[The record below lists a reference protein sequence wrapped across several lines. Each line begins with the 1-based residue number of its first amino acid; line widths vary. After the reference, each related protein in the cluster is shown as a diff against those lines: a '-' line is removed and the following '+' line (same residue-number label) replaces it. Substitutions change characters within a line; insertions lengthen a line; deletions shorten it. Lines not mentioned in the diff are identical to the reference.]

1 MVDSNTR
8 IKYNNERLFTKG
20 FVMAISSVGVG
31 SGILTQ
37 DVLDQLRKADEAAQI
52 TPIDLSIANEK
63 DKKSSFD
70 VLDATMK
77 NLIDSIDE
85 IKNQAL
91 FDERKTTIMGTSVE
105 VTASANS
112 DLQDFTLNVT
122 QLATKQIEESGS
134 FAAKTDTIASASGSV
149 NLNIDGQDFTINY
162 DATTTLEDFKKS
174 INDVAGTKVDAT
186 IVQLSDGD
194 FRLFISSD
202 DTGTTQDITITDN
215 DGNLNDTKLTSDFTA
230 IQTGVDANFEFN
242 GQAITRTSNDISDL
256 ITGYDITLKE
266 LGSSSVKVEQNREN
280 IMDKIDSFV
289 SKYNAAVTELGKL
302 TKSSTDSDV
311 RGIFSSESTV
321 KGLKSTIDDLLSN
334 VGGGVGS
341 LIDYGFDIAKDG
353 QMSIDKDVLNQKLD
367 DSSSNV
373 EAFFSGGTYTDV
385 NGTVELTGA
394 FTEMSNI
401 VGGYTDY
408 NATLDQFKTSISDN
422 ITSLEERKTAATERL
437 DNRYDILKKQF
448 ISYDLMIS
456 KLNSA
461 SSMFTQLANA
471 QTNSNN

>member
-1 MVDSNTR
+1 M
-8 IKYNNERLFTKG
+8 E
-20 FVMAISSVGVG
+20 
-31 SGILTQ
+31 
-37 DVLDQLRKADEAAQI
+37 
-52 TPIDLSIANEK
+52 
-63 DKKSSFD
+63 
-70 VLDATMK
+70 
-77 NLIDSIDE
+77 
-85 IKNQAL
+85 
-91 FDERKTTIMGTSVE
+91 
-105 VTASANS
+105 
-112 DLQDFTLNVT
+112 
-122 QLATKQIEESGS
+122 
-134 FAAKTDTIASASGSV
+134 
-149 NLNIDGQDFTINY
+149 
-162 DATTTLEDFKKS
+162 
-174 INDVAGTKVDAT
+174 
-186 IVQLSDGD
+186 
-194 FRLFISSD
+194 
-202 DTGTTQDITITDN
+202 
-215 DGNLNDTKLTSDFTA
+215 
-230 IQTGVDANFEFN
+230 
-242 GQAITRTSNDISDL
+242 
-256 ITGYDITLKE
+256 
-266 LGSSSVKVEQNREN
+266 
-280 IMDKIDSFV
+280 KIDSFV

-373 EAFFSGGTYTDV
+373 EAFFSGGTYTDA

-394 FTEMSNI
+394 FTEMSSI

-456 KLNSA
+456 RLNSA